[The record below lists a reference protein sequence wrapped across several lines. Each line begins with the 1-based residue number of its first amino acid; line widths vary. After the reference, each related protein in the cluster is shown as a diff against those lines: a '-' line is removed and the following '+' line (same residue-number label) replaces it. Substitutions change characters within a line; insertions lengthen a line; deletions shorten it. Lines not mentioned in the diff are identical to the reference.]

1 MRASLAAWE
10 AVAFVQVAFQSCAY
24 SRDDAKRRLR
34 VWRRR
39 WMRELV
45 LDQQVKSN
53 GALGQSSEAASA
65 LEQNLAGRDD
75 HSPICTLYFRRWF
88 LYVALKN
95 RSLFFSDA
103 PWQGYFGPGTHQT
116 VEIGT

>member
-65 LEQNLAGRDD
+65 LDQKLAEGMTTIRYAPCIFGDG
-75 HSPICTLYFRRWF
+75 SCMWL
-88 LYVALKN
+88 LKIAPC
-95 RSLFFSDA
+95 FSQM
-103 PWQGYFGPGTHQT
+103 PPGKDILDRVPSQSM
-116 VEIGT
+116 EIGT

>member
-1 MRASLAAWE
+1 MKPEGVNILA
-10 AVAFVQVAFQSCAY
+10 VHISHMQIQTPQ
-24 SRDDAKRRLR
+24 
-34 VWRRR
+34 
-39 WMRELV
+39 V

-65 LEQNLAGRDD
+65 LEQKLARRDD
-75 HSPICTLYFRRWF
+75 HGPICTLYFRRWF

-103 PWQGYFGPGTHQT
+103 PWQGYFGPGTPQT